1 MASKKR
7 QFNVRLDGDL
17 IEWLKKHAKDN
28 HRKVPDQLTYI
39 LEQEKARAEAEHH
52 PANQ

>member
-1 MASKKR
+1 MAGNKR
-7 QFNVRLDGDL
+7 QFNVRIDDDL
-17 IEWLKKHAKDN
+17 IEWLKKHAKDS

-39 LEQEKARAEAEHH
+39 LEQEKARAESKPN